1 MVYEHK
7 HRRGLRDY
15 PQSPDTRN
23 ATGALSAFEETN
35 IKFIYPL
42 IVATALI
49 SACAPGAAI
58 DSDMERGLVGAAL
71 GYGAAKAV
79 NGNGDRGAIIGGLA
93 GVFCDDAGV
102 CSRPRY

>member
-1 MVYEHK
+1 MK
-7 HRRGLRDY
+7 L
-15 PQSPDTRN
+15 
-23 ATGALSAFEETN
+23 
-35 IKFIYPL
+35 IYPL
-42 IVATALI
+42 VTATALI
-49 SACAPGAAI
+49 SACAPGVAI

-79 NGNGDRGAIIGGLA
+79 KGNGERGAIIGGLA

>member
-1 MVYEHK
+1 MY
-7 HRRGLRDY
+7 RRGLRGHDSS
-15 PQSPDTRN
+15 QSPDTRN
-23 ATGALSAFEETN
+23 AADALSAPQETN
-35 IKFIYPL
+35 MKFILPL
-42 IVATALI
+42 IVATTLI
-49 SACAPGAAI
+49 SACAPGATI